1 MDFNSLSCSNINLDQ
16 NIRNIK
22 NYLNNNMTNL
32 TSLLKKE
39 DMQIILN
46 ELVNYPEYNKD
57 ILLKRDRNILGFESH
72 IGMSY
77 DYALRFLLSYQEKKS
92 IDNALYDSIG
102 FNMEKN
108 KKKLINDYKSFEQTN
123 KLLGIVDLSFK
134 LSLNEMLFRNGTKKD
149 ISEFSKDKLDSI
161 YQETIKLLKLSF
173 NEIQKHK
180 ISKIEYNPVFA
191 YGNILADGDIL
202 INNTLVDFKA
212 VSSLNNFKDHIN
224 QLIMYSV
231 LNEYNENHKIDSIQ
245 MYYPRFND
253 FPIFKL
259 DDLINKKDKNL
270 IKKMIYFNYSNK
282 SYN

>member
-16 NIRNIK
+16 NIINIK
-22 NYLNNNMTNL
+22 DYLNNNMTNL

-46 ELVNYPEYNKD
+46 ELVNYPEYNKE

-134 LSLNEMLFRNGTKKD
+134 LSLNEMLFRNGIKKD

-224 QLIMYSV
+224 QLIMYSI
-231 LNEYNENHKIDSIQ
+231 LNEYKDNHKIDNIQ
-245 MYYPRFND
+245 MYYPRYND

>member
-231 LNEYNENHKIDSIQ
+231 LNEYNDNHKIDSIQ

>member
-16 NIRNIK
+16 NISNIK

-46 ELVNYPEYNKD
+46 ELVNYPEYNKE

-134 LSLNEMLFRNGTKKD
+134 LSLNEMLFRNGIKKD

-224 QLIMYSV
+224 QLIMYSI
-231 LNEYNENHKIDSIQ
+231 LNEYNDNHKIDNIQ
-245 MYYPRFND
+245 MYYPRYND
-253 FPIFKL
+253 FPIFKI
-259 DDLINKKDKNL
+259 DDLINKKDRNL